1 MKLSKAG
8 YGSVN
13 EVMDWT
19 AKKVITAVEYEDF
32 LGRFEDSFMEINKGD
47 AGT

>member
-13 EVMDWT
+13 EVMEWS
-19 AKKVITAVEYEDF
+19 AGKVITAVEYEDF
-32 LGRFEDSFMEINKGD
+32 LGRFEDSFMDMNKGEQS
-47 AGT
+47 